1 MHPELLNNSLFLR
14 YYNQWQQDPTSIVF
28 APIAEYFLSYG
39 LTDDAIRVC
48 LAGLHH
54 HPDLVSGR
62 LSLAKAYLRKK
73 EFTKAK
79 GELQRVLNLVPNQS
93 KALELF
99 GQISGEAPKGARH
112 LFEEQREEG
121 RGFNQVGS
129 LTEELSC
136 SKRSQAPLETTRWQ
150 TITMAKIYT
159 AQGHRDQARQVYQA
173 ILAKDPQNQ
182 EAIQGL
188 KQLEGEG

>member
-73 EFTKAK
+73 EFSKAK
-79 GELQRVLNLVPNQS
+79 NELRRVLNLVPNQS

-99 GQISGEAPKGARH
+99 NQLSQQEPAP
-112 LFEEQREEG
+112 
-121 RGFNQVGS
+121 
-129 LTEELSC
+129 
-136 SKRSQAPLETTRWQ
+136 SQPEPETTRWQ

-159 AQGHRDQARQVYQA
+159 AQGHCDQARQVYQA

>member
-73 EFTKAK
+73 EFAKAK

-99 GQISGEAPKGARH
+99 NQLSQQEPAPTRPEPEA
-112 LFEEQREEG
+112 
-121 RGFNQVGS
+121 
-129 LTEELSC
+129 
-136 SKRSQAPLETTRWQ
+136 TRWQ
-150 TITMAKIYT
+150 TVTMAKIYT

-188 KQLEGEG
+188 QQLEGEG